1 MNQSHPCAGKCS
13 AFQNER
19 CNTCLVE
26 QVEKREFELGLAP
39 EEVYVKAADP
49 IAIGEV
55 FEIFGVSTLP

>member
-26 QVEKREFELGLAP
+26 QVEKRDELGLAP
-39 EEVYVKAADP
+39 EEVYAADP